1 MVRFDEPLLVGSC
14 DLHPDALRNRRKE
27 KMAKPQ
33 KDIREF
39 IFFSLICDT

>member
-1 MVRFDEPLLVGSC
+1 MVKLEAPLLTGSC
-14 DLHPDALRNRRKE
+14 DLHPVAFKNKRKE

-33 KDIREF
+33 KDRREF